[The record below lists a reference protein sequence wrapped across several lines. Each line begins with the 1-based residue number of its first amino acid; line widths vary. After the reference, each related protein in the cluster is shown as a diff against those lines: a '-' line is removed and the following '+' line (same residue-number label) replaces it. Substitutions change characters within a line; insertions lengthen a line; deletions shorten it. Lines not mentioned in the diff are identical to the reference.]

1 MSTKV
6 VLSPGRMSG
15 AVNWDGRVQRL
26 VQCLVS
32 LNSTISI
39 SWANQEPETFFFK
52 AFSTWRCDWSPAWA
66 GQHLEIPDTS
76 ILQLVEGCAVWI
88 FSNLP
93 FFEQELLGV
102 FCISNIKRVVKKGS
116 CVEPN
121 LIFEAAPLP
130 PRYDMIRRK
139 THLGCHLCPV
149 ENDPVPWEESIWS
162 EAGNLSR
169 RWGPWGPKFHP
180 KNDNCYK
187 IHQDTT
193 IKMQKPLDINQ
204 RMIVDVCFALRE
216 LFFGN
221 LS

>member
-1 MSTKV
+1 MVEFSDRYSAWYRWIRPSQFPEQT
-6 VLSPGRMSG
+6 R
-15 AVNWDGRVQRL
+15 
-26 VQCLVS
+26 S
-32 LNSTISI
+32 LKR
-39 SWANQEPETFFFK
+39 FFFLNFFNLTLWLITSMSRSALGNPRHVNFAVGGGMCGLDFFK
-52 AFSTWRCDWSPAWA
+52 SPILWA
-66 GQHLEIPDTS
+66 GT
-76 ILQLVEGCAVWI
+76 
-88 FSNLP
+88 
-93 FFEQELLGV
+93 

-216 LFFGN
+216 LLFGN